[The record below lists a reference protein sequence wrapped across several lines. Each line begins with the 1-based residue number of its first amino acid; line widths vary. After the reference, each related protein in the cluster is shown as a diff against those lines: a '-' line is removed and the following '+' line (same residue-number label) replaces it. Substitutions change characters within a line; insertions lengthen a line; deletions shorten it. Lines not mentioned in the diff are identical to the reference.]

1 MLLYTRRIEHY
12 SMILDRVA
20 DDNSRKERRA
30 EEAERDVEKLKKVEY
45 MSAHIGEVYDGFV
58 SGVTNRGMFVELPNT
73 VEGFV
78 NVADMRDDYYYFSQ
92 EDYAMIGE
100 DTGKQYAI
108 GDPIQIKVK
117 NTDKMTKSI
126 DFSIVYKGEDTFVK
140 GKRKHSHRK

>member
-1 MLLYTRRIEHY
+1 
-12 SMILDRVA
+12 
-20 DDNSRKERRA
+20 
-30 EEAERDVEKLKKVEY
+30 
-45 MSAHIGEVYDGFV
+45 
-58 SGVTNRGMFVELPNT
+58 
-73 VEGFV
+73 
-78 NVADMRDDYYYFSQ
+78 
-92 EDYAMIGE
+92 MIGE

>member
-1 MLLYTRRIEHY
+1 
-12 SMILDRVA
+12 
-20 DDNSRKERRA
+20 
-30 EEAERDVEKLKKVEY
+30 

-100 DTGKQYAI
+100 DTGKQYSI

-126 DFSIVYKGEDTFVK
+126 DFSIVYKGEDRFVK